1 MATTIK
7 LKNSV
12 VKDKVPLPSNLEIGE
27 VAVGAHVDSP
37 ALFFKDN
44 ADNILTI
51 TPGSSVESVNGQ
63 TGVVVLAPA
72 DVGAATAAQG
82 TKADSALQ
90 PGDAATTAQG
100 TKADSAVQPGD
111 DVSDL
116 TNDAGYITLAEVP
129 ASSVLSVNTQ
139 TGDVSLGISDLTDVD
154 TTTAGH
160 IPAEGEFL
168 VWDQLM
174 NHWMPGTLNIT
185 ALPALP

>member
-12 VKDKVPLPSNLEIGE
+12 VKDKVPLPANLEIGE

-44 ADNILTI
+44 ADNIVSI
-51 TPGSSVESVNGQ
+51 TPGSSVESVNGK
-63 TGVVVLAPA
+63 TGVVVLNAA
-72 DVGAATAAQG
+72 DV
-82 TKADSALQ
+82 SAL
-90 PGDAATTAQG
+90 AA
-100 TKADSAVQPGD
+100 GD
-111 DVSDL
+111 DVSEL

-129 ASSVLSVNTQ
+129 ASPVLSVNSQ

-160 IPAEGEFL
+160 VPANGEFL
-168 VWDQLM
+168 VWDQSM
-174 NHWMPGTLNIT
+174 NHWMPGTLNIS